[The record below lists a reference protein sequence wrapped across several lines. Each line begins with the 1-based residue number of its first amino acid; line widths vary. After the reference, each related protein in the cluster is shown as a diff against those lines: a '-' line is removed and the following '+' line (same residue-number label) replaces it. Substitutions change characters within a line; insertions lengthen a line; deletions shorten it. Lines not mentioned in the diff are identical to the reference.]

1 MGKSC
6 RGELELSAEP
16 RTCSLVSNP
25 CLQATVVVVV
35 GGGTGEDVRNNSQHL
50 LSAYCMPWFKPSL
63 EFTRSILPTVGGLG
77 CH

>member
-25 CLQATVVVVV
+25 CLQATVVVGAGV
-35 GGGTGEDVRNNSQHL
+35 GEDVRNNSQHL
-50 LSAYCMPWFKPSL
+50 LSTYCMLWFKPSL
-63 EFTRSILPTVGGLG
+63 ELTRSILTTMGGLG

>member
-35 GGGTGEDVRNNSQHL
+35 MGGGGGGK
-50 LSAYCMPWFKPSL
+50 ML
-63 EFTRSILPTVGGLG
+63 EIIANIY
-77 CH
+77 